1 MKRITIFKGLFI
13 GCLFCCFQFSC
24 SSDEPFEVMEEL
36 EEQEPDGT
44 DNPNPAVIKITKIP
58 ESSQRPGDADLGK
71 EYLMNGD
78 YMSSGVPYNAWVL
91 AVGEDNS
98 NLLNRTG
105 DNAVISYDN
114 TAVTGFNGVRVVA
127 PNCLN
132 CHSSFINDTYVIGLG
147 QHDGD
152 YTQNRAANLPLLTS
166 AINSIYG
173 ADSQEAEVYGEFA
186 KSISAIGPKTITK
199 SRGVNPADK
208 IAEVLIAHRDKNSL
222 EWQEEPLIAVSDEVL
237 PTDVPAWWLLKKK
250 NAMFYTGMSRLDF
263 CKSFIG
269 ASLLTIQN
277 SEKAEEVDQRMED
290 ALAYIYSLEPPKYPF
305 GIDESLAN
313 QGKTLFENNCVE
325 CHGSY
330 TENGTDSYPNVL
342 VALESIQTDPELSN
356 HYTEPSAQNAYFL
369 DWFNNGWFGTY
380 SSPLEIVPQ
389 GGYIAPPLDGIWATA
404 PYFHNGSVPTLADVL
419 NSKNRPTYWS
429 RSFDNTD
436 YDQELLGWNYTVETS
451 QEDKNTYD
459 TTQKG
464 YGNGGHT
471 FGDSLSDSERI
482 ALLEYLKTL

>member
-1 MKRITIFKGLFI
+1 MNRNTIFARLFF
-13 GCLFCCFQFSC
+13 GCLLCCFHFSC
-24 SSDEPFEVMEEL
+24 SSDKPFEVIEDL

-44 DNPNPAVIKITKIP
+44 DNPNPTVIKITKIP
-58 ESSQRPGDADLGK
+58 ESLQRPGDAEVGK
-71 EYLMNGD
+71 EYLLNGD
-78 YMSSGVPYNAWVL
+78 YMSSGVPYGAWVF
-91 AVGEDNS
+91 AAGEDNS
-98 NLLNRTG
+98 NILNRTG
-105 DNAVISYDN
+105 DNSVIAYDN
-114 TAVTGFNGVRVVA
+114 TAVTAYNGVRVVA

-152 YTQNRAANLPLLTS
+152 YTQNRAANAPLLAS

-173 ADSQEAEVYGEFA
+173 ADSHEAEAYALFA
-186 KSISAIGPKTITK
+186 KSILAIGPKTITK

-222 EWQEEPLIAVSDEVL
+222 EWQDEPLIAVSDEVL

-250 NAMFYTGMSRLDF
+250 NAMFYTGMSRMDF

-269 ASLLTIQN
+269 ASLLTIKN
-277 SEKAEEVDQRMED
+277 SEKAEEVDKKMED
-290 ALAYIYSLEPPKYPF
+290 VLAYIYSLDSPEYPF
-305 GIDESLAN
+305 EINEGLTN
-313 QGKTLFENNCVE
+313 QGKTVFENNCTE

-330 TENGTDSYPNVL
+330 NDNGVDDYPNVL
-342 VALESIQTDPELSN
+342 VALESIKTDPELSE
-356 HYTEPSAQNAYFL
+356 HYTEPTPQNAYFL

-389 GGYIAPPLDGIWATA
+389 GGYVAPPLDGIWATA

-419 NSKNRPTYWS
+419 NSKDRPAYWS
-429 RSFDNTD
+429 RSFDNRD

-451 QEDKNTYD
+451 QQNKSTYNT
-459 TTQKG
+459 TLKG
-464 YGNGGHT
+464 YGSGGHT
-471 FGDSLSDSERI
+471 FGDSLTDNERI